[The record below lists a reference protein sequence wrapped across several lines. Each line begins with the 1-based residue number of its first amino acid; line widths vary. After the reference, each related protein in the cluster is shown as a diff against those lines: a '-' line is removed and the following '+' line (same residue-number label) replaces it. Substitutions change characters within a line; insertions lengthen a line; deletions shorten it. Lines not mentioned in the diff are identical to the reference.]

1 MPTRCKLDSV
11 RAESPGVPKY
21 RIEVAEPA
29 QSPIAH
35 PQQFVTLKVESP
47 LPQLPPM
54 NNASPLIQTI
64 TPERWAGLSMDF
76 IGAGYAGLLVKN
88 GRVVRTLK
96 SGRHFTFALPLLEQ
110 CQIVLV
116 DTKLRNLDVQS
127 QGDFLS
133 KDRFLIDATLTVIYQ
148 VIDPKRVALELSD
161 PIAALASAVK
171 DCMGVAIG
179 QIPLNQLISQGRL
192 LLRQNLLDRV
202 QDFYTLGFTLEDV
215 RIGDVSFPETNGV
228 IRQVEGMSSRQE
240 AENSAAM
247 QMRIAEAGR
256 PILPQAPVQQLNLIS
271 GQSPA
276 SLPASD
282 SAGFDR
288 DLQQLT
294 AQLAQNSL
302 PPAQH
307 RPQLAPTVLASS
319 DRQKTAYLVYKLSG
333 EAIGLTANPFTI
345 GREPGNTLVL
355 QDPQSS
361 RYHAQ
366 IRRATDDQGKQRYQL
381 VDCGSS
387 NGTFVGGQRLA
398 ANDPFW
404 LTNGCEI
411 AIGDQKW
418 TFQGS

>member
-1 MPTRCKLDSV
+1 
-11 RAESPGVPKY
+11 
-21 RIEVAEPA
+21 
-29 QSPIAH
+29 
-35 PQQFVTLKVESP
+35 
-47 LPQLPPM
+47 M
-54 NNASPLIQTI
+54 NNASPLIQTV
-64 TPERWAGLSMDF
+64 TPERWAGFSMDF

-96 SGRHFTFALPLLEQ
+96 AGRHFTFAVPLLEQ

-228 IRQVEGMSSRQE
+228 IRQVEGMSARQE
-240 AENSAAM
+240 AENSASL

-271 GQSPA
+271 AQSPA
-276 SLPASD
+276 NLPTSD
-282 SAGFDR
+282 RAGFDG
-288 DLQQLT
+288 DLQELT

-302 PPAQH
+302 PAPQH

-319 DRQKTAYLVYKLSG
+319 DRQTTAYLVYKLSG
-333 EAIGLTANPFTI
+333 QAIALTANPFTI
-345 GREPGNTLVL
+345 GREPSNTLVL

-366 IRRATDDQGKQRYQL
+366 IRRANDEQGKQRYQL

-398 ANDPFW
+398 TQEPFW
-404 LTNGCEI
+404 LTSGCEI

>member
-1 MPTRCKLDSV
+1 MGCKLDPV
-11 RAESPGVPKY
+11 RPESGGVQKY

-29 QSPIAH
+29 HRPIAR
-35 PQQFVTLKVESP
+35 PQQFVTLKIESS

-64 TPERWAGLSMDF
+64 TPERWAGFSMDF
-76 IGAGYAGLLVKN
+76 IGAGYTGVLVKN
-88 GRVVRTLK
+88 GRAVRTLK
-96 SGRHFTFALPLLEQ
+96 SGRHFSFALPLLEQ
-110 CQIVLV
+110 SQIVLV
-116 DTKLRNLDVQS
+116 DTKLRNLEVQS
-127 QGDFLS
+127 HGDFLS

-161 PIAALASAVK
+161 PIGALASAVK
-171 DCMGVAIG
+171 DCMGLAIG
-179 QIPLNQLISQGRL
+179 QIPLQQLISQGRL

-202 QDFYTLGFTLEDV
+202 QDFYTLGFNLEDV

-228 IRQVEGMSSRQE
+228 IRQVEGMSARQE
-240 AENSAAM
+240 AENAAAL

-256 PILPQAPVQQLNLIS
+256 PIVPQSPVQQLNLIS
-271 GQSPA
+271 GNSPA

-282 SAGFDR
+282 TAAGFDR

-294 AQLAQNSL
+294 QQLAQNSL
-302 PPAQH
+302 PPG
-307 RPQLAPTVLASS
+307 RNPPQLAPTVLASS
-319 DRQKTAYLVYKLSG
+319 DRKTTAYLIYKLSG
-333 EAIGLTANPFTI
+333 EAIALTANPFTI
-345 GREPGNTLVL
+345 GREPTNTLVL

-366 IRRATDDQGKQRYQL
+366 IRRATDELGKQRYQL
-381 VDCGSS
+381 VDSGSS

-398 ANDPFW
+398 ANEPFW
-404 LTNGCEI
+404 LPNGCEI

-418 TFQGS
+418 IFQNS

>member
-1 MPTRCKLDSV
+1 
-11 RAESPGVPKY
+11 
-21 RIEVAEPA
+21 
-29 QSPIAH
+29 
-35 PQQFVTLKVESP
+35 
-47 LPQLPPM
+47 M

-240 AENSAAM
+240 AENSAAL

-256 PILPQAPVQQLNLIS
+256 PIVPQAPVQQLNLIS

-282 SAGFDR
+282 TAGFDR
-288 DLQQLT
+288 DLRELT

-302 PPAQH
+302 PPAQN

-319 DRQKTAYLVYKLSG
+319 DRTTSAYLVYKLSG
-333 EAIGLTANPFTI
+333 EAIALTANPFTI
-345 GREPGNTLVL
+345 GREPNNTLVL

-366 IRRATDDQGKQRYQL
+366 IRRATDQQGKQRYQL

>member
-1 MPTRCKLDSV
+1 
-11 RAESPGVPKY
+11 
-21 RIEVAEPA
+21 
-29 QSPIAH
+29 
-35 PQQFVTLKVESP
+35 
-47 LPQLPPM
+47 M
-54 NNASPLIQTI
+54 NNASPLIQTV
-64 TPERWAGLSMDF
+64 TPERWAGFSMDF
-76 IGAGYAGLLVKN
+76 IGAGYTGLLVKN
-88 GRVVRTLK
+88 GRAVRTLK
-96 SGRHFTFALPLLEQ
+96 SGRHFSFALPLLEQ

-127 QGDFLS
+127 HGDFLS

-171 DCMGVAIG
+171 DCMGLAIG

-202 QDFYTLGFTLEDV
+202 QDFYTLGFNLEDV

-228 IRQVEGMSSRQE
+228 IRQVEGMSARQE
-240 AENSAAM
+240 AENSAAL

-256 PILPQAPVQQLNLIS
+256 PIVPQAPVQQLNLIS
-271 GQSPA
+271 GHSPA

-282 SAGFDR
+282 TAAGFDR
-288 DLQQLT
+288 DLRQLT
-294 AQLAQNSL
+294 EQLAQNSL
-302 PPAQH
+302 PPVLN
-307 RPQLAPTVLASS
+307 RPQLAPTILANS

-345 GREPGNTLVL
+345 GREPNNTLVL

-366 IRRATDDQGKQRYQL
+366 IRRATDDQGKERYQL

-387 NGTFVGGQRLA
+387 NGTFIGGQRLA

>member
-1 MPTRCKLDSV
+1 
-11 RAESPGVPKY
+11 
-21 RIEVAEPA
+21 
-29 QSPIAH
+29 
-35 PQQFVTLKVESP
+35 
-47 LPQLPPM
+47 M

-240 AENSAAM
+240 AENSAAL

-288 DLQQLT
+288 DLQQLS

-302 PPAQH
+302 PAAQN

-319 DRQKTAYLVYKLSG
+319 DRTTTAYLLYKLSG
-333 EAIGLTANPFTI
+333 EAISLTANLFTI

-404 LTNGCEI
+404 LTSGCEI

>member
-1 MPTRCKLDSV
+1 
-11 RAESPGVPKY
+11 
-21 RIEVAEPA
+21 
-29 QSPIAH
+29 
-35 PQQFVTLKVESP
+35 
-47 LPQLPPM
+47 M

-240 AENSAAM
+240 AENSAAL

-288 DLQQLT
+288 DLQQLS

-302 PPAQH
+302 PAAPN

-366 IRRATDDQGKQRYQL
+366 IRRATDDQGKERYQL

>member
-1 MPTRCKLDSV
+1 
-11 RAESPGVPKY
+11 
-21 RIEVAEPA
+21 
-29 QSPIAH
+29 
-35 PQQFVTLKVESP
+35 
-47 LPQLPPM
+47 M

-64 TPERWAGLSMDF
+64 TPERWAGFSMDF
-76 IGAGYAGLLVKN
+76 IGAGYTGLLVKN
-88 GRVVRTLK
+88 GRAVRTLK
-96 SGRHFTFALPLLEQ
+96 AGRHFSFALPLLEQ

-171 DCMGVAIG
+171 DCMGLAIG
-179 QIPLNQLISQGRL
+179 QIPLQQLISQGRL

-202 QDFYTLGFTLEDV
+202 QDFYTLGFNLEDV

-240 AENSAAM
+240 AENSAAL

-256 PILPQAPVQQLNLIS
+256 PIQPQAPIQQLNLIS
-271 GQSPA
+271 GHSPA

-282 SAGFDR
+282 TAGFDR
-288 DLQQLT
+288 DLRQLT
-294 AQLAQNSL
+294 EQLAQNSL
-302 PPAQH
+302 PSALN
-307 RPQLAPTVLASS
+307 RPQLAPTILASS
-319 DRQKTAYLVYKLSG
+319 DRQTTAYLIYKLSG
-333 EAIGLTANPFTI
+333 EAIALTTNPFTI
-345 GREPGNTLVL
+345 GREPNNTLVL

-366 IRRATDDQGKQRYQL
+366 IRRANDDQGKQRYQL

-387 NGTFVGGQRLA
+387 NGTFVGGQRLT

-404 LTNGCEI
+404 LPNGCEI

>member
-1 MPTRCKLDSV
+1 
-11 RAESPGVPKY
+11 
-21 RIEVAEPA
+21 
-29 QSPIAH
+29 
-35 PQQFVTLKVESP
+35 
-47 LPQLPPM
+47 M
-54 NNASPLIQTI
+54 NNASPLIQTV
-64 TPERWAGLSMDF
+64 TPERWAGFSMDF
-76 IGAGYAGLLVKN
+76 IGAGYTGLLVKN
-88 GRVVRTLK
+88 GRAVRTLK
-96 SGRHFTFALPLLEQ
+96 SGRHFSFALPLLEQ

-127 QGDFLS
+127 HGDFLS

-171 DCMGVAIG
+171 DCMGMAIG
-179 QIPLNQLISQGRL
+179 QFSLQQLITQGRL

-202 QDFYTLGFTLEDV
+202 QDFYTLGFNLEDV

-228 IRQVEGMSSRQE
+228 IRQVEGMSARQE
-240 AENSAAM
+240 AENSAAL

-256 PILPQAPVQQLNLIS
+256 PIAPQAPIQQLNLIS
-271 GQSPA
+271 GHSPA
-276 SLPASD
+276 SLPASETAA
-282 SAGFDR
+282 SFDR

-294 AQLAQNSL
+294 EKLAQNSL
-302 PPAQH
+302 PPALN
-307 RPQLAPTVLASS
+307 RPQLAPTILASS
-319 DRQKTAYLVYKLSG
+319 DRKNTAYLIYKFSG
-333 EAIGLTANPFTI
+333 QAIGLTANPFTI
-345 GREPGNTLVL
+345 GREPTNSLVL

-366 IRRATDDQGKQRYQL
+366 IRRATDEVGKQRYQL

-398 ANDPFW
+398 ANEPFW
-404 LTNGCEI
+404 LANGCEI

-418 TFQGS
+418 VFQDG

>member
-1 MPTRCKLDSV
+1 
-11 RAESPGVPKY
+11 
-21 RIEVAEPA
+21 
-29 QSPIAH
+29 
-35 PQQFVTLKVESP
+35 
-47 LPQLPPM
+47 M

-64 TPERWAGLSMDF
+64 TPERWAGFSMDF
-76 IGAGYAGLLVKN
+76 IGAGYTGLLVKN
-88 GRVVRTLK
+88 GRAVRTLK
-96 SGRHFTFALPLLEQ
+96 AGRHFSFALPLLEQ

-127 QGDFLS
+127 HGDFLS
-133 KDRFLIDATLTVIYQ
+133 KDRFLIDASLTVIYQ

-171 DCMGVAIG
+171 DCMGLAIG

-202 QDFYTLGFTLEDV
+202 QDFYTLGFNLEDV

-240 AENSAAM
+240 AENSAAL

-256 PILPQAPVQQLNLIS
+256 PIQPQAPIQQLNLIS
-271 GQSPA
+271 GHSPA
-276 SLPASD
+276 SLPASNTA
-282 SAGFDR
+282 AGFDR
-288 DLQQLT
+288 DLRQLT
-294 AQLAQNSL
+294 EQLAQNSL
-302 PPAQH
+302 PPALN
-307 RPQLAPTVLASS
+307 RPQLAPTILASS
-319 DRQKTAYLVYKLSG
+319 DRTTTAYLVYKLSG
-333 EAIGLTANPFTI
+333 EAIALTANPFTI
-345 GREPGNTLVL
+345 GREPTNTLVL

-366 IRRATDDQGKQRYQL
+366 IRRANDEQGKQRYQL

-398 ANDPFW
+398 ANEPFW
-404 LTNGCEI
+404 LPNGCEI
-411 AIGDQKW
+411 AIGDQRW
-418 TFQGS
+418 VIQGS

>member
-1 MPTRCKLDSV
+1 
-11 RAESPGVPKY
+11 
-21 RIEVAEPA
+21 
-29 QSPIAH
+29 
-35 PQQFVTLKVESP
+35 
-47 LPQLPPM
+47 M
-54 NNASPLIQTI
+54 NNASPLIQTV
-64 TPERWAGLSMDF
+64 TPERWAGFSMDF
-76 IGAGYAGLLVKN
+76 IGAGYVGLLVKN

-96 SGRHFTFALPLLEQ
+96 AGRHFSFALPLLEQ

-133 KDRFLIDATLTVIYQ
+133 KDRFLIDASLTIIYQ

-161 PIAALASAVK
+161 PVAALASAVK
-171 DCMGVAIG
+171 DCMGLAIG
-179 QIPLNQLISQGRL
+179 QIPLHQLIGQGRL

-228 IRQVEGMSSRQE
+228 IRQVEGLSARQE
-240 AENSAAM
+240 AENSAAL

-256 PILPQAPVQQLNLIS
+256 PIMPQAPVQQLNLIS
-271 GQSPA
+271 GQAPA
-276 SLPASD
+276 SLPVAD
-282 SAGFDR
+282 TSAGFDR
-288 DLQQLT
+288 DLQELT

-302 PPAQH
+302 PAAQN
-307 RPQLAPTVLASS
+307 RPQLAPTVLANS
-319 DRQKTAYLVYKLSG
+319 DRQTTAYLVYKLSG
-333 EAIGLTANPFTI
+333 QAIALTANPFTI
-345 GREPGNTLVL
+345 GREPSNTLVL

-366 IRRATDDQGKQRYQL
+366 IRRANDEQGKQRYQL

-398 ANDPFW
+398 ANEPFW
-404 LTNGCEI
+404 LTSGCEI
-411 AIGDQKW
+411 AIGDQRW
-418 TFQGS
+418 VFQGS